1 MDEAVIRGMPVDA
14 APLRLRRGAAV
25 ADQEEAGAREELVYR
40 EAANAGF
47 AEGVRQ
53 GRQEGSAAGYDE
65 GVRSGREEAQR
76 HAGDEAARAVSAAT
90 AALVEERTR
99 LAAIACSWDGLSRQ
113 MSSLAEDDLLALC
126 YEVVCRIVGDVAVHP
141 DSVRAAL
148 VQATAAARDESR
160 VLLRVHPADAV
171 LLEHAGLRGA
181 PGQSIA
187 WRADPAV
194 ALGGCIL
201 ESPSGG
207 LDARLETLLAGC
219 KAALLTARD
228 ARAEQGGT
236 GTGGKP

>member
-14 APLRLRRGAAV
+14 APLRLRRGASV
-25 ADQEEAGAREELVYR
+25 MDQEDAAARAELVYR
-40 EAANAGF
+40 EAASAGF

-53 GRQEGSAAGYDE
+53 GRQEGAAAGYDE
-65 GVRSGREEAQR
+65 GVRNGHEEAQR
-76 HAGDEAARAVSAAT
+76 HAGEEAARAVTAAT

-99 LAAIACSWDGLSRQ
+99 LAAIASSWDAMSRE
-113 MSSLAEDDLLALC
+113 MASLAEDDLLALC
-126 YEVVCRIVGDVAVHP
+126 YEVICRIVGDVAVHP
-141 DSVRAAL
+141 VNVRAAL
-148 VQATAAARDESR
+148 VQATAAARDEASL
-160 VLLRVHPADAV
+160 LLRVHPADAV
-171 LLEHAGLRGA
+171 LLDQAGMDGA

-201 ESPSGG
+201 ESPSGS

-228 ARAEQGGT
+228 ARAEQDGAV
-236 GTGGKP
+236 TGGMP